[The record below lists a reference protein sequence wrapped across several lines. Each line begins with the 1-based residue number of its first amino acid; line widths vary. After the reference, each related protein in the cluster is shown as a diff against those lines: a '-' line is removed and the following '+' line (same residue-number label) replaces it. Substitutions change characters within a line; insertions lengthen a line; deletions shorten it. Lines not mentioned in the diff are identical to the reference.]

1 MAILVQRTVV
11 CDEDRTASEGLVQV
25 TVTVDGKKAK
35 QVLCPRHAAPY
46 LKLLEKMGG
55 GATPGRARVYTP
67 EEIAARKKPAAR
79 KR

>member
-1 MAILVQRTVV
+1 MATLVTRTVV
-11 CDEDRTASEGLVQV
+11 CDEDRSVSEGLVQV
-25 TVTVDGKKAK
+25 TVTVDGKRAK

-55 GATPGRARVYTP
+55 GTPRGRAKIYTP
-67 EEIAARKKPAAR
+67 EEIAARKRPAR